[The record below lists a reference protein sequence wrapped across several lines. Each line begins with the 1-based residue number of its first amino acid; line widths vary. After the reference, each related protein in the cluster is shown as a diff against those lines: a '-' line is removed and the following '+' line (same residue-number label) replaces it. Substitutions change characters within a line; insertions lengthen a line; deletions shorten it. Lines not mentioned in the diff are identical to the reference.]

1 MKPGSAPAPK
11 PRLQSATFV
20 ASAPEAKLLPPP
32 TGIEIAF
39 AGRSNVGKSTL
50 LNALMERKGLARTSS
65 TPGRTREIVFFEAI
79 AADGAV
85 MTLAD
90 LPGYGYAK
98 RSKAERASWGALA
111 EDYLLGRPSLVAV
124 VLLVDIRRGVEEDD
138 QDFLDLMASPARVSR
153 RPVEVLLVATKMD
166 KLPTSA
172 RKPALSKLT
181 AKVAR
186 RVAGFAESDRATHDH
201 LWREVRRVAG
211 IPDSKGAPLAAVSPG
226 AASASPQGT
235 EPEASAPDSTRSQS
249 P

>member
-1 MKPGSAPAPK
+1 M
-11 PRLQSATFV
+11 
-20 ASAPEAKLLPPP
+20 PPP

-65 TPGRTREIVFFEAI
+65 TPGRTREIVFFEVI
-79 AADGAV
+79 AADGATV
-85 MTLAD
+85 TLVD

-124 VLLVDIRRGVEEDD
+124 VLLVDIRRGLEEDD
-138 QDFLDLMASPARVSR
+138 QDFLELMASPPRVSR
-153 RPVEVLLVATKMD
+153 REVGTLLVATKLD
-166 KLPTSA
+166 KLVSSA

-181 AKVAR
+181 AQVAR
-186 RVAGFAESDRATHDH
+186 RVVGFAASDRATHEH
-201 LWREVRRVAG
+201 LWREVRRLTG
-211 IPDSKGAPLAAVSPG
+211 IPVGG
-226 AASASPQGT
+226 SAQGT
-235 EPEASAPDSTRSQS
+235 EPEASEPDSSRSQS